1 MIADAALFLVVS
13 SLGMLAGVQLHESAH
28 YLVLK
33 VAGRSPTMHFP
44 SIADGRISARVEFDI
59 PNDQIPADIR
69 LAAVAP
75 LLAALALA
83 LPLFVVAIATQ
94 PFGIGFT
101 VGALIWMARLSPQ
114 DRRLA
119 RGKTKSTI

>member
-1 MIADAALFLVVS
+1 MIADAVLFLVIS

-33 VAGRSPTMHFP
+33 IAGRSPTMHLP
-44 SIADGRISARVEFDI
+44 SLADGRISARVEFDL
-59 PNDQIPADIR
+59 PDDQIPADIR

-83 LPLFVVAIATQ
+83 LPLIVVAMATQ
-94 PFGIGFT
+94 PLGIGFA
-101 VGALIWMARLSPQ
+101 VGALIWTARLSPK
-114 DRRLA
+114 DRQVALNRA
-119 RGKTKSTI
+119 NTAK

>member
-33 VAGRSPTMHFP
+33 VAGRSPTMHLP
-44 SIADGRISARVEFDI
+44 SIADGRISARVEFDL
-59 PNDQIPADIR
+59 PDDQIPADIR

-83 LPLFVVAIATQ
+83 LPLSVVAMATQ
-94 PFGIGFT
+94 PFGIGFA
-101 VGALIWMARLSPQ
+101 VGALIWMARLSPK
-114 DRRLA
+114 DRQVA
-119 RGKTKSTI
+119 FDSVNAA